1 MVVRVFVNQA
11 LTLGVLASLRLFD
24 AAPAS
29 AQDPRLSGRLD
40 ERTLASVT
48 AVIDSVAP
56 LGIPAEPLVL
66 KALEGRSKG
75 APGPRIV
82 AAVRALAADLA
93 RARDALGV
101 TSSAPELVAGAA
113 ALRAGAEASVLSR
126 LRLLRPRESVAVHL
140 AVLADLVASGVPA
153 DTASSAVLALARA
166 SLRDAELVA
175 FRQSVERDIA
185 LGAPAGAAT
194 AARLNAGP
202 RSTDGT
208 LGTGAPEG
216 PTTPPRPRR
225 P

>member
-1 MVVRVFVNQA
+1 MIVARVLVRPA
-11 LTLGVLASLRLFD
+11 LTFGALMPIVLFVSAS
-24 AAPAS
+24 AS
-29 AQDPRLSGRLD
+29 AQDPRLAGRLD
-40 ERTLASVT
+40 DRTLASVT
-48 AVIDSVAP
+48 AVIDSAVP

-82 AAVRALAADLA
+82 AAVRLLAADLA

-101 TSSAPELVAGAA
+101 GSSTPELVAGAA
-113 ALRAGAEASVLSR
+113 ALRAGAEPSVLSR

-194 AARLNAGP
+194 AARMNAGP
-202 RSTDGT
+202 RGSDA
-208 LGTGAPEG
+208 LGAGAGEG
-216 PTTPPRPRR
+216 PTTPARPRR